1 MTYYRHDLIEGPP
14 PKPLFQPDVVIASWL
29 LPYAS
34 NFNELLE
41 FCEAAAVNLES
52 GGRFVGI
59 TTLFTDFITAG
70 GFARTTSGVRTTRLC
85 LADGGYIVTD
95 PLTRSLHW
103 ESHPHDGMTATVSI
117 FTEDRQTRA
126 TFPNHLWSKR
136 SVERALEASGFEKIS
151 WVPLAADGAP
161 DTEESYEEVVGVF
174 TARLA

>member
-1 MTYYRHDLIEGPP
+1 MACAWDSSSYLRCTKTTLSP
-14 PKPLFQPDVVIASWL
+14 ASR
-29 LPYAS
+29 AR
-34 NFNELLE
+34 E

-59 TTLFTDFITAG
+59 TTLFTDFIAG
-70 GFARTTSGVRTTRLC
+70 RVTTT
-85 LADGGYIVTD
+85 GGGKIETD

-103 ESHPHDGMTATVSI
+103 ESHPHDGMEATVSI
-117 FTEDRQTRA
+117 FTEDRKTRA

-161 DTEESYEEVVGVF
+161 DTEESYEELVGVF

>member
-1 MTYYRHDLIEGPP
+1 M
-14 PKPLFQPDVVIASWL
+14 
-29 LPYAS
+29 PYAS

-59 TTLFTDFITAG
+59 TTLFTDFIAGRLTTTAG
-70 GFARTTSGVRTTRLC
+70 AGK
-85 LADGGYIVTD
+85 IETD

-103 ESHPHDGMTATVSI
+103 ESQPHDGMTAKVSI

-151 WVPLAADGAP
+151 WAPLAADGAP
-161 DTEESYEEVVGVF
+161 DTEESYEELVGVF